1 VNYTCDAR
9 SLSPRDCYGEGISVF
24 GCSLV
29 IVVEGNEFLGGAYF
43 GQILL
48 LPV

>member
-1 VNYTCDAR
+1 LDGA
-9 SLSPRDCYGEGISVF
+9 
-24 GCSLV
+24 LV

-48 LPV
+48 LAIWKRIHCIKTWHPWLVFFN